1 MLFPLLLSSA
11 LAASSPVAS
20 MQNAAPNAPILSVL
34 SYNIHGV
41 PWPIA
46 THRPS
51 ALHAIGATLAAMRQA
66 GDQPHIVL
74 LQEAFTR
81 KAKGIAVLGDYPYA
95 VTGPTRHDRLGSA
108 SDAEQRRFAG
118 HDRLGKGEHDGTME
132 DSGLLV
138 LSDYPIVEVKRMPYP
153 RFACAGFDCLA
164 NKGAVLVRVLVP
176 GSAEPVAIIDT
187 HMNSRGASGV
197 VDARSDLAYHWQ
209 AQSLREFVSANVPRD
224 APAIVAG
231 DFNIGVAADRLADVT
246 GSGGVLA
253 GGIDAVRTAVGG
265 GVANPD
271 AAATLAIAR
280 HNKDWMFGRSGTR
293 TTLRLQG
300 VTVPFGPRPDGAMLS
315 DHMGYVA
322 TYRVGP
328 GAGGS

>member
-1 MLFPLLLSSA
+1 MLSPLLMMVAIS
-11 LAASSPVAS
+11 AASPITPPS
-20 MQNAAPNAPILSVL
+20 AAATLSVL

-51 ALHAIGATLAAMRQA
+51 ALRHIGETLAAMRRA
-66 GDQPHIVL
+66 GDQPHVVL

-81 KAKGIAVLGDYPYA
+81 RAKDIASLGDYPFA
-95 VTGPTRHDRLGSA
+95 VTGPTRHDRLGASA
-108 SDAEQRRFAG
+108 DAEQRSFST
-118 HDRLGKGEHDGTME
+118 HDRSAKGEHDGTIE

-138 LSDYPIVEVKRMPYP
+138 LSDYPIVEVRRMPYP

-164 NKGAVLVRVLVP
+164 NKGMLLVRVMVP
-176 GSAEPVAIIDT
+176 GSAEPVDIIDT

-197 VDARSDLAYHWQ
+197 ADVRSDLAYHWQ
-209 AQSLREFVSANVPRD
+209 AQSLRQFVTANVPAD

-231 DFNIGVAADRLADVT
+231 DFNIGVASDRLADVT
-246 GSGGVLA
+246 GSGGVLE
-253 GGIDAVRTAVGG
+253 GGVDSVRTAVGG
-265 GVANPD
+265 AVANPD
-271 AAATLAIAR
+271 AAATLAIAN

-293 TTLRLQG
+293 TQLRLEG
-300 VTVPFGPRPDGAMLS
+300 VTVPFGPNAAGHMLS
-315 DHMGYVA
+315 DHMGYIA